1 LLYDLE
7 KNKKY
12 LECDPGVHFLK
23 GPFKNFKIK
32 IPPILSKPLD
42 TERVEGRDEE
52 GRIIGEFD
60 NLNQAVLLKS
70 VLKHNNLSVL
80 PIGKKFRAPSIV
92 SCGRDSNKYIT
103 TLWKEESGL
112 IYFYSERVTK
122 YNRKIK

>member
-1 LLYDLE
+1 MLYDLE
-7 KNKKY
+7 RNY

-23 GPFKNFKIK
+23 GPFKKNLLT
-32 IPPILSKPLD
+32 IPTILSKPLD

-60 NLNQAVLLKS
+60 TLNQAVLLKS
-70 VLKHNNLSVL
+70 VLKHNNISVL

-92 SCGRDSNKYIT
+92 SCGRDSSKYIT
-103 TLWKEESGL
+103 NLWKEESGL

>member
-1 LLYDLE
+1 MTQE
-7 KNKKY
+7 SISWKA
-12 LECDPGVHFLK
+12 PS
-23 GPFKNFKIK
+23 KNFKIK

-80 PIGKKFRAPSIV
+80 PIGKKFI
-92 SCGRDSNKYIT
+92 DSK
-103 TLWKEESGL
+103 LW
-112 IYFYSERVTK
+112 ERL
-122 YNRKIK
+122 